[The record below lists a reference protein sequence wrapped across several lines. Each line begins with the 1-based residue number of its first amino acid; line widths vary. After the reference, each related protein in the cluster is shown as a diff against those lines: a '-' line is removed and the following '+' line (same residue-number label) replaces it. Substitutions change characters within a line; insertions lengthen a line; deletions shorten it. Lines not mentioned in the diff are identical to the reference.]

1 VLMFTSDPM
10 VVPKALELL
19 PSNLLTM
26 LVMPSSNSMATTG
39 KAALSR
45 YVKIASLALDPD
57 SVEVVSA
64 LVEDLAEVSVL
75 EAVDSAVVGS
85 VVVLEVVVD
94 SEAAM
99 VVRVVTMVELAL
111 SLLLPTPLPTMPLL
125 VLREA
130 RPSTSATFLGPQ
142 ATRISSSSSPPSE
155 RSSKPKF
162 STSQMADLEA
172 LALFASTLL
181 RMRRLLSR
189 NSLVTSMEVAHSV

>member
-1 VLMFTSDPM
+1 VPSFVLMFTSDLM

-26 LVMPSSNSMATTG
+26 LVMPSNNSMATTG

-75 EAVDSAVVGS
+75 EAVDSAVVDS

-99 VVRVVTMVELAL
+99 VVRVVTMEELAL

-130 RPSTSATFLGPQ
+130 RPSTSAT
-142 ATRISSSSSPPSE
+142 
-155 RSSKPKF
+155 
-162 STSQMADLEA
+162 
-172 LALFASTLL
+172 
-181 RMRRLLSR
+181 
-189 NSLVTSMEVAHSV
+189 

>member
-1 VLMFTSDPM
+1 MPSFVLMFTSDPM
-10 VVPKALELL
+10 VVPRALELL

-75 EAVDSAVVGS
+75 EAVDS

-99 VVRVVTMVELAL
+99 VVRVVTMEELAL
-111 SLLLPTPLPTMPLL
+111 SLLLPTPLLTMPLL

-130 RPSTSATFLGPQ
+130 RPSTSAT
-142 ATRISSSSSPPSE
+142 
-155 RSSKPKF
+155 
-162 STSQMADLEA
+162 
-172 LALFASTLL
+172 
-181 RMRRLLSR
+181 
-189 NSLVTSMEVAHSV
+189 

>member
-1 VLMFTSDPM
+1 MFTSDPM
-10 VVPKALELL
+10 VVPRALELL

-75 EAVDSAVVGS
+75 EAVDS

-99 VVRVVTMVELAL
+99 VVRVVTMEELAL
-111 SLLLPTPLPTMPLL
+111 SLLLPTPLLTMPLL

-130 RPSTSATFLGPQ
+130 RPSTSAT
-142 ATRISSSSSPPSE
+142 
-155 RSSKPKF
+155 
-162 STSQMADLEA
+162 
-172 LALFASTLL
+172 
-181 RMRRLLSR
+181 
-189 NSLVTSMEVAHSV
+189 

>member
-1 VLMFTSDPM
+1 
-10 VVPKALELL
+10 
-19 PSNLLTM
+19 
-26 LVMPSSNSMATTG
+26 MATTG

-99 VVRVVTMVELAL
+99 VVRVVTMEELAL

-130 RPSTSATFLGPQ
+130 RPSTSAT
-142 ATRISSSSSPPSE
+142 
-155 RSSKPKF
+155 
-162 STSQMADLEA
+162 
-172 LALFASTLL
+172 
-181 RMRRLLSR
+181 
-189 NSLVTSMEVAHSV
+189 